1 VDKILNFFLL
11 RRYRARKTGDKFL
24 QCLQSEFA
32 EGFLQLLLNLMS
44 LAFFINGEYRK
55 NIRDFEATYLFQSK
69 DATTTAAAVFRKGR
83 MKVLNKK
90 VDSTSITVIFRD
102 NQALMKYLLSPKP
115 DILGSLLNQE
125 VTFDG
130 NLNYL
135 YKFAY
140 MAKRLQLMV
149 GQNL

>member
-1 VDKILNFFLL
+1 MDTILNFLFL
-11 RRYRARKTGDKFL
+11 RRYRARKAGDKFL

-55 NIRDFEATYLFQSK
+55 NIRDFEATYLFRSK
-69 DATTTAAAVFRKGR
+69 DAATTAAAVFGKGR
-83 MKVLNKK
+83 MKVLNRM

-125 VTFDG
+125 ITFDG

-140 MAKRLQLMV
+140 MAKRLQLMA